1 MNVKSLFGYAVAVSL
16 LATGFASCT
25 PEDQKDDPT
34 PDRPTV
40 TVRYSVEVTE
50 TTQNSVKAEVTTT
63 GADTDTWYAFVTTD
77 LDTRVDQIIEAT
89 VARLD
94 DIESVLKSGDAEVE
108 FTDLDAGTSY
118 RIIVTGLAADGT
130 VSGKSDEAE
139 FKTKRDPNAW
149 SKNPDWTVEYVGRD
163 SYETSSGSTVY
174 GDLINV
180 TVSNDNTDYYY
191 IDAVSKSDF
200 ETLYNGNISEYA
212 KSTVEYL
219 NALIE
224 ENNEQYPDYPVSIT
238 DISYYG
244 SRSIIMQPLTDE
256 EQYVVLVG
264 IEPTGITGEGSGLY
278 AMSDAFTPQ
287 VEEASDAY
295 NKWIGTWTVSGYS
308 DAAGTTPCT
317 NTIKIEQ
324 NIPNYDYVI
333 YGWQEDLMLNGD
345 GTYITGSPATFD
357 EGSGSLY
364 FDSSSNLG
372 KLDTGTYGI
381 GTLEF
386 LGYAEG
392 TDFGYPGENVS
403 IGGDYT
409 IAIASMDQEGN
420 VTVVPQTIPLMS
432 GESVT
437 LAGMEFYASV
447 TGGRLYWDAP
457 SPRFDVGEFTMTKS
471 EGTSSSSA
479 SSVSA
484 RSLVRKT
491 AKAVEARTYLPM
503 SLTYKVR

>member
-63 GADTDTWYAFVTTD
+63 GADTDTWYAFVTPD
-77 LDTRVDQIIEAT
+77 LDTRADQIIEAT
-89 VARLD
+89 VADLD
-94 DIESVLKSGDAEVE
+94 DIASVLKTGDAEVE
-108 FTDLDAGTSY
+108 FTGLKAGTSY

-163 SYETSSGSTVY
+163 SYETSSGSTMY

-200 ETLYNGNISEYA
+200 ETVYNGNISEYA

-238 DISYYG
+238 DIVRYG
-244 SRSIIMQPLTDE
+244 SRSIIMSPLTDE

-295 NKWIGTWTVSGYS
+295 NQWLGAWTVSGYD
-308 DAAGTTPCT
+308 DAAGTVACT
-317 NTIKIEQ
+317 NYIKIEA

-333 YGWQEDLMLNGD
+333 YGWQEDLMLKGD

-392 TDFGYPGENVS
+392 TAFGYPGENVS

-437 LAGMEFYASV
+437 VAGMEFFV
-447 TGGRLYWDAP
+447 LLTDGRVYWDAK
-457 SPRFDVGEFTMTKS
+457 SPRFDTGFTMTKTEDS
-471 EGTSSSSA
+471 SSSSA

>member
-89 VARLD
+89 VADLD
-94 DIESVLKSGDAEVE
+94 DIESVLKTGDAEVE
-108 FTDLDAGTSY
+108 FTGLTAGTSY
-118 RIIVTGLAADGT
+118 RVIVTGLAADGT

-149 SKNPDWTVEYVGRD
+149 SKNPDWLVEYVGRG
-163 SYETSSGSTVY
+163 SYETASGSTY

-180 TVSNDNTDYYY
+180 TVANDNSDYYY
-191 IDAVSKSDF
+191 LEAVSKSDY
-200 ETLYNGNISEYA
+200 EKLYNSSVAEFANSVI
-212 KSTVEYL
+212 EYL
-219 NALIE
+219 NDLIT
-224 ENNEQYPDYPVSIT
+224 ENNEMYPDYPVTIT
-238 DISYYG
+238 DLVFFG
-244 SRSIIMQPLTDE
+244 SGSIIMKPLTGE
-256 EQYVVLVG
+256 EHYVFLVG
-264 IEPTGITGEGSGLY
+264 IEPDGIYAEGSGLY

-295 NKWIGTWTVSGYS
+295 NQWLGAWTVSGYD
-308 DAAGTTPCT
+308 DAAGTVACT
-317 NTIKIEQ
+317 NYIKIEA

-333 YGWQEDLMLNGD
+333 YGWQEDLMLNRD

-392 TDFGYPGENVS
+392 TDFGYPGENVA

-437 LAGMEFYASV
+437 VAGMEFYASV
-447 TGGRLYWDAP
+447 PDGGRLYWDAK
-457 SPRFDVGEFTMTKS
+457 SPRFDRGFTMTKTEDS
-471 EGTSSSSA
+471 SSSSA

>member
-25 PEDQKDDPT
+25 PEDQKDT

-63 GADTDTWYAFVTTD
+63 GADTDTWYAFVTPD
-77 LDTRVDQIIEAT
+77 LDTRADQIIEAT
-89 VARLD
+89 VAGLD
-94 DIESVLKSGDAEVE
+94 DIASVLKSGDAEVE
-108 FTDLDAGTSY
+108 FTGLTAGTSY

-139 FKTKRDPNAW
+139 FKTTRDPDAW

-163 SYETSSGSTVY
+163 SYETSSGSTMY

-200 ETLYNGNISEYA
+200 ETVYNGSIAEYA

-224 ENNEQYPDYPVSIT
+224 ENNEMYPDYPVSIT
-238 DISYYG
+238 DIVYYG
-244 SRSIIMQPLTDE
+244 SGSIIMSPLTDE

-278 AMSDAFTPQ
+278 AMSDAFTPD
-287 VEEASDAY
+287 VEEPTDAY

-324 NIPNYDYVI
+324 NIPNYDYTI
-333 YGWQEDLMLNGD
+333 YGWQGDLMSNGD

-364 FDSSSNLG
+364 FDSDSNLG
-372 KLDTGTYGI
+372 QIDTGNYGI

-386 LGYAEG
+386 LGFADG
-392 TDFGYPGENVS
+392 TAFGYPGENVN

-409 IAIASMDQEGN
+409 IAIASMDDSGT
-420 VTVVPQTIPLMS
+420 VTVEAQTIPLMS
-432 GESVT
+432 GESVK
-437 LAGMEFYASV
+437 LAGMEFYAAVS
-447 TGGRLYWDAP
+447 GGTLYWNAP

-484 RSLVRKT
+484 RSLVKKT
-491 AKAVEARTYLPM
+491 AKTAEARTYIPM